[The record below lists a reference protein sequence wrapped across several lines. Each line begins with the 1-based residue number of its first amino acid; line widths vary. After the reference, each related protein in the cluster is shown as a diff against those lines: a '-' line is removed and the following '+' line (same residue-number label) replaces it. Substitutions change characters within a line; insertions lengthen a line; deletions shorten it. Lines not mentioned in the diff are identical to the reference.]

1 MRRRAITGPT
11 TPRNTRPRRKY
22 TNINRTKKP
31 SPKKAPLTRGKRYY
45 STDSR
50 RTYRVAAIHQPNDG
64 ELNVI
69 IGALEDLEIQNEG
82 KELEEEMEH
91 NLLPLDWEIE
101 EIPSGSLENENL
113 ESAAM
118 RGPGATP
125 RGADQLARTRLPGDR
140 DKPEV
145 AGLEIRGEQ
154 SENISDPF
162 GYDLGDGSFGSYDR

>member
-1 MRRRAITGPT
+1 MSKPT
-11 TPRNTRPRRKY
+11 PRPRRKY
-22 TNINRTKKP
+22 TNINRAKKP
-31 SPKKAPLTRGKRYY
+31 GPRKAPLTRGKRYY

-50 RTYRVAAIHQPNDG
+50 RTYRVAAINQPAEG
-64 ELNVI
+64 EINVI
-69 IGALEDLEIQNEG
+69 IGALEDLDPQHEG
-82 KELEEEMEH
+82 KEWEEEMEH

-101 EIPSGSLENENL
+101 ELPTGSRDNENL

-145 AGLEIRGEQ
+145 AGLEIRGQQNED
-154 SENISDPF
+154 ISNPF